1 MIFALLTLFSALSIS
16 VIAAY
21 FSIIGLAT
29 IFPGSIEAVI
39 AMGAALEIGKIVAA
53 IWLHKNWKSA
63 PTSLKIYLFSA
74 ILVLMGIT
82 SMGIFGFLSKSH
94 IEHEQN
100 SVKAK
105 ALVEQVE
112 TKIDREQEY
121 IQRQK
126 DLITQSEQKNQNL
139 SNKSSENIDLE
150 QKKIEQLTKQLEKDI
165 ELDNKMLLP
174 IQSRIDKLNE
184 ELNAVKNKSGGLFSS
199 KKKDLEQITADQ
211 AKERE
216 GLSKKKNEIE
226 LRISKYRNETSTL
239 ISEIRK
245 RIQDYQSIG
254 FESPEDVDF
263 KIEKLNQNIA
273 EALNRIDELERQKFD
288 LDDGS
293 RQLEAEV
300 GPVKYVAE
308 LIADFTGMEFDIGKA
323 VRIVIIILIFVFDP
337 LAVLLVLAAHISLSK
352 KFPKAMADDTIILE
366 KIAEV
371 EAQRKAVENE
381 EIEISE
387 RKKDLDQELK
397 IIELKENQ
405 AKKYQEEISQ
415 NKEILRKLKIE
426 SQKELLKKEDTSQI
440 TEDLEELM
448 QQKACAEKEIE
459 EIKTKKQNLLNRAD
473 ETIKSAKEIK
483 TVLGNHKQ
491 NKEKIEEL
499 KSEICL
505 NIEQFEKIKL
515 KASLMDNENKEL
527 LSKNKKLKEDISKL
541 RVKSES
547 FEIEVRDLK
556 LKLTE
561 LDFLNNKLNSE
572 NKELKN
578 RKLPDP
584 SERLKQKLNELLDT
598 KNKLLEENLFIKK
611 QKTRIIKVTSK
622 DGTNF
627 KLTTNSSIG
636 GNHQLIQARNFT
648 KEEIT
653 NYSNIFFE
661 IDIEHKGKEDD
672 HLEKLF
678 EQKINKL
685 INPTMSNKQFKQLKP
700 QYNFI
705 LDS

>member
-1 MIFALLTLFSALSIS
+1 MIFALLTLLSALSIS

-112 TKIDREQEY
+112 TKISREQEY

-126 DLITQSEQKNQNL
+126 ELITQGEQKNQNL
-139 SNKSSENIDLE
+139 SNKSTENIDLE

-184 ELNAVKNKSGGLFSS
+184 ELNVVKNKSGGLFSS
-199 KKKDLEQITADQ
+199 KKKDLEQIIADQ
-211 AKERE
+211 AEERE
-216 GLSKKKNEIE
+216 VLSKKKNEIE
-226 LRISKYRNETSTL
+226 SRISKYRNETSLL

-245 RIQDYQSIG
+245 RIQEYQSIG
-254 FESPEDVDF
+254 FENPEDVDS
-263 KIEKLNQNIA
+263 KIEKLNQNIS

-371 EAQRKAVENE
+371 EAQKKAIENE
-381 EIEISE
+381 EIEIIE

-415 NKEILRKLKIE
+415 NKEVLRKLKIE

-448 QQKACAEKEIE
+448 QQKASAEKEIE
-459 EIKTKKQNLLNRAD
+459 EIKVKKQNLLNRAD
-473 ETIKSAKEIK
+473 ETIKSVKEIK
-483 TVLGNHKQ
+483 TVLGNHAK

-505 NIEQFEKIKL
+505 NIQQFDKIKI
-515 KASLMDNENKEL
+515 KASLMENENKEL
-527 LSKNKKLKEDISKL
+527 LSKNTKLKENISKL
-541 RVKSES
+541 RAKAEA
-547 FEIEVRDLK
+547 FEIEIKDLR
-556 LKLTE
+556 LKVTE
-561 LDFLNNKLNSE
+561 LDFAKDKLTSE
-572 NKELKN
+572 NNELKN
-578 RKLPDP
+578 RRLPDP
-584 SERLKQKLNELLDT
+584 SEKLKQKLNELIDT

-611 QKTRIIKVTSK
+611 QKTRIIKVSSK
-622 DGTNF
+622 DGAHF
-627 KLTTNSSIG
+627 KLTASSSIG
-636 GNHQLIQARNFT
+636 GDHQLIQTRDFT
-648 KEEIT
+648 KEELKT
-653 NYSNIFFE
+653 YSNILFE
-661 IDIEHKGKEDD
+661 IDIEHKEKEEL

-700 QYNFI
+700 QYKFI

>member
-1 MIFALLTLFSALSIS
+1 MIFALLTLLSALSIS

-112 TKIDREQEY
+112 TKISREQEY
-121 IQRQK
+121 IRRQK
-126 DLITQSEQKNQNL
+126 ELITQSEQKNQNI

-165 ELDNKMLLP
+165 DLDNKMLLP
-174 IQSRIDKLNE
+174 IQSRINKLNE
-184 ELNAVKNKSGGLFSS
+184 ELNAVKNKTGGLFSS
-199 KKKDLEQITADQ
+199 KKKDLEQITSDQ
-211 AKERE
+211 AEERS
-216 GLSKKKNEIE
+216 GLSKKKNDIE
-226 LRISKYRNETSTL
+226 SRISKYRNETSLL
-239 ISEIRK
+239 ISDIRK
-245 RIQDYQSIG
+245 RIQEYQSIG
-254 FESPEDVDF
+254 FESPEDVDL
-263 KIEKLNQNIA
+263 KIEKLNQNISQ
-273 EALNRIDELERQKFD
+273 ALNRIDELERQKFD

-308 LIADFTGMEFDIGKA
+308 LIADLTGMEFDIGKA

-366 KIAEV
+366 KIAEA
-371 EAQRKAVENE
+371 EAQRKAIERE
-381 EIEISE
+381 EAEMSE

-415 NKEILRKLKIE
+415 NKEVLRKLKIE
-426 SQKELLKKEDTSQI
+426 SQKELLKKEDTSEI
-440 TEDLEELM
+440 SEDLEELI
-448 QQKACAEKEIE
+448 QQKALAEKEIE
-459 EIKTKKQNLLNRAD
+459 EIKVKKRDLLDRAD

-483 TVLGNHKQ
+483 IVLGNHVK
-491 NKEKIEEL
+491 NKEKIQEL
-499 KSEICL
+499 KSEVCL
-505 NIEQFEKIKL
+505 NAEQFEKIKL
-515 KASLMDNENKEL
+515 KASLMENENKEF
-527 LSKNKKLKEDISKL
+527 LSKNKKLEEDFVNLKSKL
-541 RVKSES
+541 APL
-547 FEIEVRDLK
+547 EIEIKDLK
-556 LKLTE
+556 LKITE
-561 LDFLNNKLNSE
+561 LNFLNNKLNSE

-584 SERLKQKLNELLDT
+584 SEKLKQKLNGLIDT

-611 QKTRIIKVTSK
+611 QKTRIIKVSSK
-622 DGTNF
+622 DGIHF
-627 KLTTNSSIG
+627 KFVSSSSTG
-636 GNHQLIQARNFT
+636 GSHQLTQARDFT
-648 KEEIT
+648 KEEVV

-661 IDIEHKGKEDD
+661 IDMENKEKGES

-685 INPTMSNKQFKQLKP
+685 INPTMSNKQFKEVRPHYK
-700 QYNFI
+700 FV